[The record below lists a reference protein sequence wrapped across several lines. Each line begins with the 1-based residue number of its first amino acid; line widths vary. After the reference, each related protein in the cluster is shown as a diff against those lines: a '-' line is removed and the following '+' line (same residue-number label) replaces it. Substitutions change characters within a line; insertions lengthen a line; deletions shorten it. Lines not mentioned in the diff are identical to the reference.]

1 MKTTLNKIRAKSPC
15 RNGWSKLLEHLN
27 KTKADDEPLDL
38 LVVLKSNG
46 LDDALWCLRAVD
58 GYEREIRL
66 YAVWCDRQVQHL
78 ITDRLKLEAIDV
90 AERYAHGNATDKDLT
105 DALVAVSYESAGSC
119 SAAYEAR
126 NAAYAAAWAA
136 AREATWSASSRVEA
150 RVEAW
155 DAVRSAQQVKFI
167 EFCGECK

>member
-90 AERYAHGNATDKDLT
+90 AERYANGNATDKELT
-105 DALVAVSYESAGSC
+105 DALAAASSQ

-126 NAAYAAAWAA
+126 NAAYAAAWAAAWAA

-150 RVEAW
+150 W
-155 DAVRSAQQVKFI
+155 DAVRYAQQVKFI
-167 EFCGECK
+167 ELCGKCK